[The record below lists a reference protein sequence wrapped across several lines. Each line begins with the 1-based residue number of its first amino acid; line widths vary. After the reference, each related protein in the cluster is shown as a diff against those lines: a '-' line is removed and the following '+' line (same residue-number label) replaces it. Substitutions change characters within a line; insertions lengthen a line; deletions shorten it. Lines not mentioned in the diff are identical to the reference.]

1 MNRRLIGALVVS
13 FFISTSIFAQDDDQV
28 IAYRLFVGTAD
39 GAHESHDWG
48 ENWFSIAANLPGTI
62 RAFAC
67 LGPEAFAV
75 GGQGIYFS
83 EKFGETWV
91 RLESW
96 TGGGATAVA
105 VSSYFAIDPVMFVG
119 TARGLFVSRDG
130 GDHWGPVGRAV
141 VSGAV
146 SDIAWPGA
154 VLFVTTDNGLFGS
167 RDGGNTWKAAGEGLP
182 EGPLLSVVA
191 SRYFDRDPVAFVG
204 SDGEGLY
211 RSRDGGETFEKLR
224 FPGRRVY
231 DLYWW
236 RASLFAGSDV
246 GPLVST
252 DAGESWELLTE
263 DLEDVPIYA
272 IHIPAPDSPSGGDII
287 LGTDRG
293 AFKSSDGGMSWRSM
307 TRGLGKTRVFGFGNF
322 PISSSDPTEL
332 LKK

>member
-1 MNRRLIGALVVS
+1 VS
-13 FFISTSIFAQDDDQV
+13 LFIATSLSTQDDDTV
-28 IAYRLFVGTAD
+28 IAYRLFVGTAA
-39 GAHESHDWG
+39 GVYESHDWG
-48 ENWFSIAANLPGTI
+48 ESWFSIAANLPGTI
-62 RAFAC
+62 HAFAC
-67 LGPEAFAV
+67 LGPEAFAL
-75 GGQGIYFS
+75 GSQGILFS

-105 VSSYFAIDPVMFVG
+105 TSSYFAIDPVMFVG

-130 GDHWGPVGRAV
+130 GVHWGSVGRAV

-154 VLFVTTDNGLFGS
+154 DLFVTTDNGLFGS
-167 RDGGNTWKAAGEGLP
+167 RDGGNTWKAVGEGLP
-182 EGPLLSVVA
+182 KVPLSSVVA
-191 SRYFDRDPVAFVG
+191 SSYFDRDPVAFVG

-236 RASLFAGSDV
+236 RASLFACTEAGAF
-246 GPLVST
+246 VST
-252 DAGESWELLTE
+252 NAGENWELLAE
-263 DLEDVPIYA
+263 DLEDVPIYT
-272 IHIPAPDSPSGGDII
+272 IHVPAPDSPSGSDIL

-293 AFKSSDGGMSWRSM
+293 AFKSSDGGLSWRAM
-307 TRGLGKTRVFGFGNF
+307 TRGLGKVRVYGFGNF
-322 PISSSDPTEL
+322 PISFSDPTEL